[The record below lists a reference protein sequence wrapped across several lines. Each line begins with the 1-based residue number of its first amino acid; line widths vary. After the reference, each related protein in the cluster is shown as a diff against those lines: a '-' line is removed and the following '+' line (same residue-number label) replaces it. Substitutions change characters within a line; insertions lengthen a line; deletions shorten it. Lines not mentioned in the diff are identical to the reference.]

1 MITFK
6 ETPQFL
12 SPSESFKLRKNIQE
26 VEDDLRFFFAW
37 KPSKSNAK
45 TLPNWLDKKL
55 KKFPY
60 LQKHTKNFLSFL
72 HTQTST
78 FNGTQQSLYDIL
90 ISCVITDWIM
100 AALQKYEKQYR
111 IKEFRT
117 VLHPQTTEKDPPNNY
132 ILESKAYFDWLFP
145 NLSDSIKMSNLRR
158 KPLHSYYNDT
168 DDNSF
173 LPRTLDMEFLQ
184 AITVL
189 CNNYLRKGD
198 LRYMLSPA
206 CFLPLMKQHPYFVY
220 SLEKYFGYYQTHC
233 KRNDFSLST
242 RLQAARPH
250 VTNLFVLCMMIM
262 IILHIFTIT
271 YKPSIGL
278 SAFHIRIFYLTMRI
292 SPLYVKKISC
302 AMMTLIYT
310 IIFRLIIKTSL
321 LLMKIFWPIITIFRS
336 YARICQPLMTISQ
349 IYMKPF
355 KQKLHTISK
364 MQPVITIIR
373 FPNLFSCCE
382 NGSDYFPIGITVSH
396 FKMKATAIH
405 FSAFKTPMMLSQS
418 IH

>member
-100 AALQKYEKQYR
+100 AAFQKYEKQYR

-189 CNNYLRKGD
+189 YNNYLRKGD

-206 CFLPLMKQHPYFVY
+206 YFLPLMKQHPYFVH
-220 SLEKYFGYYQTHC
+220 SLEKYFGYYQAHC

-242 RLQAARPH
+242 CDELIRSLYDDYDHSPHIYNYLQAFYRS
-250 VTNLFVLCMMIM
+250 VCVSYTDLLSYYEDSSFVC
-262 IILHIFTIT
+262 
-271 YKPSIGL
+271 
-278 SAFHIRIFYLTMRI
+278 
-292 SPLYVKKISC
+292 KKISY

-310 IIFRLIIKTSL
+310 IIFRLLIKTSL

-364 MQPVITIIR
+364 MPPVITIIR
-373 FPNLFSCCE
+373 FSNLFSCCE

-405 FSAFKTPMMLSQS
+405 FSAFKTPMMLS
-418 IH
+418 